1 MFVCLFARATPTGTR
16 DTQTGKCYGKK
27 WLGDCCCWMCWVRVI
42 GKSTSFGQELLPT
55 LLTQHQQ
62 QQERPTLPNAQDRFL
77 LPVHRVWW
85 SGLFVCLVC
94 LRARLTCTTLTLTVS
109 THLLTVLRVSHQE
122 GSTRCYTDR

>member
-1 MFVCLFARATPTGTR
+1 MLVLRAGLKSSYGSLFLIGVFMSVWRS
-16 DTQTGKCYGKK
+16 
-27 WLGDCCCWMCWVRVI
+27 LGLFCFLLLHVGLCWVRVI

-85 SGLFVCLVC
+85 SGLSVCFV
-94 LRARLTCTTLTLTVS
+94 ARDTLLHT
-109 THLLTVLRVSHQE
+109 
-122 GSTRCYTDR
+122 

>member
-1 MFVCLFARATPTGTR
+1 MPKHTNIPRHADKQVSATGRSGWATVVVG
-16 DTQTGKCYGKK
+16 
-27 WLGDCCCWMCWVRVI
+27 CWVRVI

-85 SGLFVCLVC
+85 SGLFVC
-94 LRARLTCTTLTLTVS
+94 RARA
-109 THLLTVLRVSHQE
+109 
-122 GSTRCYTDR
+122 